1 MRRDDGQVTRFTRAV
16 SQKRTKTM
24 TIHSMKTIAAA
35 TLLAV
40 AGSAAFAGTNYI
52 KVGEAQNTNSGV
64 TLELVRAEA
73 NGMIY
78 AYDIKTGTDGKVLG
92 SAPVKAG
99 TNTHVRVNFD
109 TPAMSDVLT
118 VLYVGDTTNPA
129 ASARVQEN
137 N

>member
-1 MRRDDGQVTRFTRAV
+1 
-16 SQKRTKTM
+16 M

-40 AGSAAFAGTNYI
+40 AGSAAFADSNYI